1 MSEGDKWVHTSVASV
16 ALALRAGN
24 EARPVNTASSA
35 VRRFATRELNRADS
49 IAALDD

>member
-1 MSEGDKWVHTSVASV
+1 MSEGDKWIHASVASV

-24 EARPVNTASSA
+24 EAEPVNTASSA

-49 IAALDD
+49 IAALED